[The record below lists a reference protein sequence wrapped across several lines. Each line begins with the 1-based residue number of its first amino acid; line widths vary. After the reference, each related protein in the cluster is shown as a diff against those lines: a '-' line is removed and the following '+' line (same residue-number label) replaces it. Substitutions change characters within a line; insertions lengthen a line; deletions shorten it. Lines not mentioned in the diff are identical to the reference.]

1 MATISQTNALIP
13 TTTFASASSTP
24 TNSGDGDAPIPNLF
38 SAKGSPPL
46 IVAFLA
52 IGVFVIL
59 MFCTFAWRRMSES
72 RRARDQPTTTTQ
84 GPKSAVPGQ
93 RPILWDAWTAPRVW
107 EKSRVESRAWEHLT
121 PVAAVLTYLLPP
133 AGPHVA
139 RRSLIR
145 SADLDGQVLL
155 GILRRLGSVIKRIML
170 PDPPPPPAPTTD
182 SYEKGGVLSHVSD
195 EIEWREASSL
205 QVTVLIV
212 MPKERLCGRET
223 TEEDMD
229 PVQIGLGEFCIGTT
243 DVPWS
248 GTG

>member
-1 MATISQTNALIP
+1 MATINQTNSLIP

-46 IVAFLA
+46 IVACLA

-59 MFCTFAWRRMSES
+59 MFCVFSWRRMSES
-72 RRARDQPTTTTQ
+72 RRARDQPTTTIQ

-93 RPILWDAWTAPRVW
+93 RPILWDAWTAPQVW
-107 EKSRVESRAWEHLT
+107 EKSRVESRAWENVT

-139 RRSLIR
+139 RRSPIR
-145 SADLDGQVLL
+145 SADLGGQVL
-155 GILRRLGSVIKRIML
+155 LRRLGSVVKRIVV

-182 SYEKGGVLSHVSD
+182 SYEKGGVVSHVSD

-212 MPKERLCGRET
+212 MPKERPCGRET
-223 TEEDMD
+223 TEVDMD
-229 PVQIGLGEFCIGTT
+229 PVLGLGEFCIGTT